1 MSYKHLMQ
9 SSAMKGGI
17 FPVFFEFFI
26 KIEAFLKFQVGG
38 AVSLGEQ
45 PIKMLIN
52 AEKGARMCISETIM
66 NLVWAPI
73 TDLKDVKMSGNWMWA
88 AKCEGEGARL
98 VDAVGSLCEGLRQI
112 GCAIDGGKDS
122 LSMAVTAHGELV
134 KSPGTLVLSAYAP
147 CTNVTKVVN
156 PALTATPGSKILWI
170 RCGGDKNKM
179 RLGGSAL
186 AQVYS
191 QIGDDCPDIEDFTEI
206 SKVFSTVQDLLLMD
220 KLIGTVLHP
229 IVLAGHDISDG
240 GMITAILEMAFAGN
254 VAVDVNIRNTK
265 EHTSPIDLL
274 FAEECGIIIEVLNSE
289 DVIRKL
295 EDVNIECQVI
305 GTASET
311 YGPDAHIRIHVDD
324 KLEIN
329 EKLVDLREEW
339 ELVGDKLGEF
349 QTNMKSLKEAKEFR
363 GKCRKINYKCDFEWF
378 YETSFIYH
386 EQYFSTA
393 PRVAIIREEG
403 SNGDREMA
411 SAFTLAGFQTFD
423 VTMTD
428 ILSGHTLDAYR
439 GVAFVGGFSYADV
452 LGSARGWAA
461 GVMFNEQVSKQFEHF
476 RLRTDTFSYGVC
488 NGCQLMAQLGWI
500 GDEREGNACLETTVF
515 LDENECGRFESSFG
529 PVKIEKCKS
538 IMLSGMENAILGLWS
553 SHGEGRFTYRSSEI
567 LQNLRENGQV
577 CVRFCDDQGKI
588 GSDHNCENLPYP
600 LNPNGSIDDVAA
612 ICSRDGRH
620 LAMMPHADRSFLT
633 WQWAE
638 LNSVTW
644 NTRFDQQTVALSPWI
659 RMFRNAFNWCNA

>member
-1 MSYKHLMQ
+1 
-9 SSAMKGGI
+9 
-17 FPVFFEFFI
+17 
-26 KIEAFLKFQVGG
+26 
-38 AVSLGEQ
+38 
-45 PIKMLIN
+45 MLID

-66 NLVWAPI
+66 NLIWAPI

-88 AKCEGEGARL
+88 AKCDGEGARL
-98 VDAVGSLCEGLRQI
+98 VEAVGALCQGLREI

-156 PALTATPGSKILWI
+156 PGLTATPNSKVLWI
-170 RCGGDKNKM
+170 KCGGDKDKM
-179 RLGGSAL
+179 RLGGSSL

-191 QIGDDCPDIEDFTEI
+191 QIGDHCPDIENFSEI
-206 SKVFSTVQDLLLMD
+206 TKVFEIVQELLLED
-220 KLIGTVLHP
+220 KLVGTVRKP
-229 IVLAGHDISDG
+229 VVLAGHDISDG
-240 GMITAILEMAFAGN
+240 GLLTAILEMAFAGN
-254 VAVDVNIRNTK
+254 VSIDIDIKNLNENIN
-265 EHTSPIDLL
+265 SLDLL
-274 FAEECGIIIEVLNSE
+274 FAEECGILLEVSDPD
-289 DVIRKL
+289 DVIKKFK
-295 EDVNIECQVI
+295 EANITCQVI
-305 GTASET
+305 GQAFPT
-311 YGPDAHIRIHVDD
+311 YGPDAHVKIHVDG
-324 KLEIN
+324 KPEIN

-349 QTNMKSLKEAKEFR
+349 QTNSKSLEEAKKIREN
-363 GKCRKINYKCDFEWF
+363 CHKINYKCDFDWF

-386 EQYFSTA
+386 EQYFSQA

-428 ILSGHTLDAYR
+428 ILAGHTLEAYR

-452 LGSARGWAA
+452 LGSAKGWAA
-461 GVMFNEQVSKQFEHF
+461 GVLFNEKVSKEFENF
-476 RLRTDTFSYGVC
+476 RSRPDTFSYGVC

-500 GDEREGNACLETTVF
+500 GDEEVEEPTVF

-529 PVKIEKCKS
+529 PVKIEKSKS
-538 IMLSGMENAILGLWS
+538 IMLSGMENSILGLWS
-553 SHGEGRFTYRSSEI
+553 SHGEGRFTYRTP
-567 LQNLRENGQV
+567 QNHLNLKKNGQI

-588 GSDHNCENLPYP
+588 GSDHGSEKLPYP
-600 LNPNGSIDDVAA
+600 WNPNGSIDDVAA
-612 ICSRDGRH
+612 VCSRNGRH

-638 LNSVTW
+638 SNDLSW
-644 NTRFDQQTVALSPWI
+644 NTRFDQQNVALSPWI
-659 RMFRNAFNWCNA
+659 RMFRNAFIWCKEC